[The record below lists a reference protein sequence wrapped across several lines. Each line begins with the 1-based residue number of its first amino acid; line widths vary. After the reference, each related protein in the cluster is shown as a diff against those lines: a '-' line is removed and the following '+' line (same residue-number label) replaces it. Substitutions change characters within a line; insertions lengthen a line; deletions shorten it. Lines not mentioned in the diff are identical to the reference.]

1 MAASAIY
8 IFYTILNY
16 YDFEE
21 AFVKSLFIENY
32 LCKWNDS
39 IPRNNQSQYIIH
51 LCYNGV
57 LPHDPQTKPPTIN
70 EMKIRS
76 KGRNISLTFEE
87 LAEIPDAEW
96 LKKFDASVYD
106 LYPQTISARDSIRR
120 ILMGLPLLEL
130 PMTDPVAS
138 NSSSGNSV
146 SVILPIGTRQHLRQ
160 LFNFSGSGLDVH
172 LVFSVGLPKSSGS
185 NVFQRDGFN
194 VTLGGRSG
202 KLYKDTEEYRNMT
215 RRALDEEMRR
225 YGDLIVGNYED
236 TYFNLT
242 LKMFYTFQWAA
253 RFCRPYHPTF
263 VFNDDDFAFNTQ
275 KLMEFIRSKSPQ
287 QRETLNHG
295 LAVPYNPVH
304 RPRSSLQQWA
314 FSKREIPW
322 PIHLPGRKKTRINK
336 PGKIKDALNSE
347 DIASDDLKYFVIYAQ
362 FQQNYNLSVTKFCK
376 WNDSIHHNGQGQ
388 YIIHLCYNGVLP
400 HNPRLKPPTINEM
413 KIRSNGR
420 NISLTFEELAEIPDA
435 EWLKKFDASV
445 YDLYPQ
451 TISARDSI
459 RRILLGL
466 PLLEHPV
473 YNPTLHYLQVPS
485 KTCPPQTL
493 QHTPGNL
500 SNNASHDVVI
510 IYKSAVYNFHARQHL
525 RQLFN
530 FSGSGLDVHV
540 VFSVGLPKSSGGN
553 VFQRDGFNVTLGGRS
568 GKLYKEYKVYRKK
581 IRRALDDEMI

>member
-1 MAASAIY
+1 
-8 IFYTILNY
+8 N
-16 YDFEE
+16 
-21 AFVKSLFIENY
+21 K
-32 LCKWNDS
+32 
-39 IPRNNQSQYIIH
+39 
-51 LCYNGV
+51 
-57 LPHDPQTKPPTIN
+57 
-70 EMKIRS
+70 
-76 KGRNISLTFEE
+76 
-87 LAEIPDAEW
+87 
-96 LKKFDASVYD
+96 
-106 LYPQTISARDSIRR
+106 
-120 ILMGLPLLEL
+120 
-130 PMTDPVAS
+130 
-138 NSSSGNSV
+138 
-146 SVILPIGTRQHLRQ
+146 
-160 LFNFSGSGLDVH
+160 
-172 LVFSVGLPKSSGS
+172 
-185 NVFQRDGFN
+185 
-194 VTLGGRSG
+194 
-202 KLYKDTEEYRNMT
+202 
-215 RRALDEEMRR
+215 
-225 YGDLIVGNYED
+225 
-236 TYFNLT
+236 
-242 LKMFYTFQWAA
+242 
-253 RFCRPYHPTF
+253 
-263 VFNDDDFAFNTQ
+263 
-275 KLMEFIRSKSPQ
+275 
-287 QRETLNHG
+287 
-295 LAVPYNPVH
+295 
-304 RPRSSLQQWA
+304 PRSAWNTLWNS
-314 FSKREIPW
+314 
-322 PIHLPGRKKTRINK
+322 INHHAK
-336 PGKIKDALNSE
+336 LR
-347 DIASDDLKYFVIYAQ
+347 
-362 FQQNYNLSVTKFCK
+362 QNYNLSVTKFCK